1 MLLRGLGVRLPAGA
15 TAVMADTNL
24 SVRDP
29 DQNQELIADTVVV
42 FEGPDGKVAVIA
54 EVQKDPPRGTRHFA
68 WPAYACVA
76 RYRHRCDVVVL
87 VIGITRAAV
96 RASAKKIQ
104 TGHPNFYLE
113 PLVTGRGLL
122 PGPGGPAF
130 APELTVL
137 NVVTGDLD
145 LSSHEARMLALVNI
159 ASAPQDRRESYTRYI
174 RAVIPGAAR
183 DALEE
188 LMRTVIKDPFLDGF
202 IAEGRAK
209 GMAEGRA
216 KGMAEG
222 RAKGMAEGRAKGMAE
237 GRAKGMA
244 EGRAKGMAEGKA
256 EGKAEGEARILLR
269 YLRTRFTVPA
279 TLNDQ
284 VMACA
289 DTAQLE
295 AWFDRAVKATTLEE
309 VFAD

>member
-1 MLLRGLGVRLPAGA
+1 MPGPKHEAIVHVINNEPQLVGMLLRGLGVRLPAGA

-209 GMAEGRA
+209 G
-216 KGMAEG
+216 
-222 RAKGMAEGRAKGMAE
+222 
-237 GRAKGMA
+237 
-244 EGRAKGMAEGKA
+244 KA